1 MAADNNVVV
10 ERLELLDQLA
20 DKQEE
25 MRSKQIAVTPV
36 EQAMFT
42 SILELPPD
50 RQVTA
55 LRRFIQRMER
65 KLSEI
70 SVQTV
75 PAAQKKK
82 LQHHAMLRGRAWQWL
97 HHRLL
102 LTVQQSLWTLPTSGD
117 VCCIG
122 LSILRMSARQAHIM
136 DPAHSTQQIHPPSEQ
151 FNIHEIHSPSEEWE
165 REYVRK

>member
-1 MAADNNVVV
+1 MAEDNNVAI

-25 MRSKQIAVTPV
+25 MRSKKNALTPV

-50 RQVTA
+50 RQVITA

-65 KLSEI
+65 KLSEM

-75 PAAQKKK
+75 PAAQK
-82 LQHHAMLRGRAWQWL
+82 ATTSASCNVAGACAAVAAAPATYPNSRGSS
-97 HHRLL
+97 
-102 LTVQQSLWTLPTSGD
+102 VPSGGG
-117 VCCIG
+117 CSIG
-122 LSILRMSARQAHIM
+122 RRTRSILRMSVRQAHLM
-136 DPAHSTQQIHPPSEQ
+136 DPEHSTRQIHSPSEKLDL
-151 FNIHEIHSPSEEWE
+151 HEIHSPSEE
-165 REYVRK
+165 